1 MGNIVYIIIT
11 AFCGLMSIVC
21 TALVVEGIMES
32 EVLILTLFYLALAIF
47 FWFWT
52 IMYIYMIK
60 KDMIPEQKRKE
71 NRRALINELCNFA
84 RSDNYV
90 CIDAEFRIDHPYY
103 SSICFKTANGVAYFY
118 LNKHGYADI
127 SEDNLMNILK
137 TLEKRLDGYLKIY
150 YKEVGGYDDTITVT
164 EGFVPGGGT
173 GYYVSNG
180 GYGTANVPTHAYL
193 FLGEN
198 AKKRRLED
206 KRATDK
212 RNGLKE
218 I

>member
-180 GYGTANVPTHAYL
+180 GYGTTNVPTHAYL

>member
-11 AFCGLMSIVC
+11 AFCGLMSIAC
-21 TALVVEGIMES
+21 TALVVDGIMES

-173 GYYVSNG
+173 GYYVSSG

-206 KRATDK
+206 KRAADK